1 MLSLSACIET
11 EIGRGIASLL
21 DDSAGVLF
29 LCCSDNEP
37 DESLRC
43 RAGVGGGCGIEEP
56 FELVEDRARD
66 PAATTVTI
74 VAVVVVF
81 EGIRW

>member
-11 EIGRGIASLL
+11 ETGTGIASLL
-21 DDSAGVLF
+21 DDSPGMLF

-43 RAGVGGGCGIEEP
+43 RAGVGGGCGIEE
-56 FELVEDRARD
+56 LVEDRERD